1 MATLKKIDQIQLAN
15 WIGRECHFDLLYAVS
30 RDGCTGAKF
39 HELCDNKGPT
49 VTVFFNADD
58 NVYGG
63 YASKS
68 WTSNS
73 EWVNDNVAFLFKLY
87 TKNMWKPQQFT
98 NKCKDQT
105 FACENKWGPWFREL
119 HSFKSP
125 IEKKTN
131 VYNLDKESLFN
142 GEFFN
147 IEKENAGSIA
157 SGHNNVKDLVVYA
170 VLDGPGSLTPW
181 RIPPLWTLQ
190 ACQDLK
196 DFIST
201 YQPPKDLDVP
211 DVNILLVG
219 AVGAGKSSFLNTV
232 NSIFHGDITSRACT
246 GSSDH
251 SLTTKLQQL
260 RVRDPSS
267 GSYMHVRLFDTPG
280 IEEDLS
286 IKQEDIGFILDGHL
300 PNQYKFNPFSQAS
313 PDVPD
318 FKQETSIKDKIHVV
332 TYVIDASTIGEI
344 KPGVVH
350 TLSVIKR
357 LIVDRGVPLV
367 VLLTK
372 LDKVCQLVENDIT
385 NIFKIEMVEGKV
397 NEVAQ
402 MIAIPRSHVLPVKN
416 YEKETELQTEISIL
430 ALHVRA
436 MKQILTFA
444 NDYFENYLD
453 MAVIPNKTFAQ
464 FKSND

>member
-300 PNQYKFNPFSQAS
+300 PNQYK
-313 PDVPD
+313 
-318 FKQETSIKDKIHVV
+318 QETSIKDKIPV

-344 KPGVVH
+344 KPGVYTH
-350 TLSVIKR
+350 WCYQKTHCRQRFSL
-357 LIVDRGVPLV
+357 LV

-416 YEKETELQTEISIL
+416 YK
-430 ALHVRA
+430 
-436 MKQILTFA
+436 KK
-444 NDYFENYLD
+444 
-453 MAVIPNKTFAQ
+453 PNCKL
-464 FKSND
+464 K